1 MKMKGLTLF
10 LVILVVG
17 ITLRSTAFG
26 QMHRGA
32 GKCSNYDSK
41 TELTTTGTIEDVT
54 QLASGHGWH
63 GTHLMVKTE
72 AGRFD
77 VHLGPSD
84 YISSQQFS
92 FAKGDQIEITGSK
105 VNMQGNDVILAKE
118 VKKDG
123 KVLSLRNAQGMPNWA
138 GGHCW

>member
-1 MKMKGLTLF
+1 MKIKHSTVLLA
-10 LVILVVG
+10 LIVG
-17 ITLRSTAFG
+17 IALISGAFA

-32 GKCSNYDSK
+32 GKCSNYDPK
-41 TELTTTGTIEDVT
+41 TEMTTTGTIEEVN

-72 AGRFD
+72 TGTFD

-84 YISSQQFS
+84 YIAGQQFS
-92 FAKGDQIEITGSK
+92 FAQGDPIEITGSK
-105 VNMQGNDVILAKE
+105 VKMQGNDVILARE

-123 KVLSLRNAQGMPNWA
+123 KTLSLRNAQGMPNWA